1 MLNTVIEGAFKWAYS
16 HACKYRFFFYL
27 PLLIQ
32 TLPSFLDGKPVCM
45 CSTQNQF
52 SEEDKFPMS
61 YILVL
66 NWKCVLYSQNFKKWK
81 SEKVSAA
88 FTMWFSSWIASHIIP
103 NTSGI

>member
-16 HACKYRFFFYL
+16 HACKYRFLLYL

-32 TLPSFLDGKPVCM
+32 TSPSFLNGKPVCI

-61 YILVL
+61 YILIL
-66 NWKCVLYSQNFKKWK
+66 NSQNLK
-81 SEKVSAA
+81 SENQKKYQQLSQCDSQVELPPTL
-88 FTMWFSSWIASHIIP
+88 FPTLQGFR
-103 NTSGI
+103 